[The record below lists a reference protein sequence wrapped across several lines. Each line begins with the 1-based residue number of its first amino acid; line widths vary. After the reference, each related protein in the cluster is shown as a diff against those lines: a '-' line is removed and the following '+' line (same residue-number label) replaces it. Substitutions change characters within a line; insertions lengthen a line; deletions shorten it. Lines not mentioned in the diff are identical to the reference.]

1 MFLISPYVPKFGSPQ
16 IKTMFPSGKFII
28 LLALV
33 QNDRLP
39 FCFRAGERVIGTYGK
54 LLQFDYQD
62 NDIDLSYYTDFNNN
76 IKNGTFKR
84 KKTQTIENAKVDIN
98 FDINYYDLA
107 ELRKIFVDYFKLL
120 DEIPTN
126 NFDINLKWG
135 VIKVKNNS
143 KMQNIDMHQMEIE
156 DDHDIREDV
165 EVTGPRYVER
175 GRAQI
180 TRPPR
185 PFSLYYMVF
194 INGSGQM
201 GLKDPD
207 IQKII
212 GRIAQIV
219 NDNNSVYPNE
229 LQSWLD
235 TQEPPI
241 VLSQAKISLE
251 EKVRVWQA
259 INKPYQISLFY
270 RAAPVYL
277 SSGEIITTPRVSDA
291 SFELGITGEERG

>member
-1 MFLISPYVPKFGSPQ
+1 MADYPIISDVSSYI
-16 IKTMFPSGKFII
+16 IKTLREKMCPEPIPS
-28 LLALV
+28 
-33 QNDRLP
+33 P
-39 FCFRAGERVIGTYGK
+39 
-54 LLQFDYQD
+54 
-62 NDIDLSYYTDFNNN
+62 NN
-76 IKNGTFKR
+76 IEISSPLS
-84 KKTQTIENAKVDIN
+84 QD
-98 FDINYYDLA
+98 
-107 ELRKIFVDYFKLL
+107 VDYLVGL
-120 DEIPTN
+120 Y
-126 NFDINLKWG
+126 LY
-135 VIKVKNNS
+135 
-143 KMQNIDMHQMEIE
+143 
-156 DDHDIREDV
+156 DIREDV
-165 EVTGPRYVER
+165 EVTGPRYVQT

-180 TRPPR
+180 SKPPR
-185 PFSLYYMVF
+185 PYALYYMVF

-219 NDNNSVYPNE
+219 NDNSSVRPDE

-277 SSGEIITTPRVSDA
+277 SSGEIIDTPRVTDG
-291 SFELGITGEERG
+291 SFEISITGEERR

>member
-1 MFLISPYVPKFGSPQ
+1 MADYPIISDVSSYIVRTLREKMCPEPIPSP
-16 IKTMFPSGKFII
+16 
-28 LLALV
+28 
-33 QNDRLP
+33 
-39 FCFRAGERVIGTYGK
+39 
-54 LLQFDYQD
+54 
-62 NDIDLSYYTDFNNN
+62 NN
-76 IKNGTFKR
+76 IEISSPLS
-84 KKTQTIENAKVDIN
+84 QD
-98 FDINYYDLA
+98 
-107 ELRKIFVDYFKLL
+107 VDYIVGLYL
-120 DEIPTN
+120 Y
-126 NFDINLKWG
+126 
-135 VIKVKNNS
+135 
-143 KMQNIDMHQMEIE
+143 
-156 DDHDIREDV
+156 DIREDV
-165 EVTGPRYVER
+165 EVTGPRYVQT

-180 TRPPR
+180 SKPPR
-185 PFSLYYMVF
+185 PYALYYMVF

-219 NDNNSVYPNE
+219 NDNSSVRPDE

-277 SSGEIITTPRVSDA
+277 SSGEIIDTPRVTDG
-291 SFELGITGEERG
+291 SFEISFTGEERR